1 MNRFTDTGLVEAF
14 RHSGPYLK
22 HHRGST
28 FVIMLPGATLQS
40 KYFDDIIS
48 DIALLQSLGIKLV
61 LVFGAREQ
69 IDEELQKNNI
79 EAKFHK
85 RIRIADD
92 QTFSVIKRVCGYMQ
106 IELTAKL
113 SMGLVNT
120 PMQGSRLNVVCGN
133 YVTSRP
139 LGVSDGIDYMH
150 SGIVRRIDSE
160 NIIRELDNNSII
172 LISPVG
178 YSISGESFSVN
189 SEDVAAQVAIAIK
202 ADKLITF
209 CSDNELITDKDG
221 NVIAEL
227 FPSDAEKYLDSMDE
241 EEHNSTCRYL
251 KAAITSCHGG
261 VERCHLVSHEQSG
274 SIIQE
279 LFTRDGIG
287 TQIVRQSS
295 EQVSQATIN
304 DIPSL
309 MELIRPLEIEG
320 ILVHRPREQ
329 LEMEIDHYVV
339 IKRDGMVIA
348 SAAIYCYEEEQK
360 AELACVAIHPN
371 YRGNHRG
378 DILIEKIEE
387 LAAQR
392 GIKQLFVLTTKSAH
406 FFLEKGFIPGNVED
420 LPKNKR
426 EHYNYKRMS
435 KVLFRDINRTVVNGS
450 ENNQ

>member
-1 MNRFTDTGLVEAF
+1 MRNTDTALVEAF

-28 FVIMLPGATLQS
+28 FVIMLPGATVES
-40 KYFDDIIS
+40 MYFDDIIS

-69 IDEELQKNNI
+69 IDSELIHQKQ
-79 EAKFHK
+79 ETKFYK

-92 QTFSVIKRVCGYMQ
+92 NTFDIIKRVCGLMQ
-106 IELTAKL
+106 IDLTAKL

-120 PMQGSRLNVVCGN
+120 PMQGSRLNVVTGN
-133 YVTSRP
+133 FVTAKP
-139 LGVSDGIDYMH
+139 IGVVDGVDYIH
-150 SGIVRRIDSE
+150 SGLVRRIDSE
-160 NIIRELDNNSII
+160 NIIRELSNNSIV

-178 YSISGESFSVN
+178 YSVTGESFSVN

-209 CSDNELITDKDG
+209 CSNDELITDSNGD
-221 NVIAEL
+221 VVAEL
-227 FPSDAEKYLDSMDE
+227 FPSEAIEYLNKIDE
-241 EEHNSTCRYL
+241 EIHNSTCRYL
-251 KAAITSCHGG
+251 KAAISSCAGG

-309 MELIRPLEIEG
+309 MELIRPLELEG

-348 SAAIYCYEEEQK
+348 SAAIYCYEDEHK
-360 AELACVAIHPN
+360 AELACVAIHPK
-371 YRGNHRG
+371 YRGSNRG
-378 DILIEKIEE
+378 NILINKVEE
-387 LAAQR
+387 IASAK
-392 GIKQLFVLTTKSAH
+392 GITKLFVLTTKSAH
-406 FFLEKGFIPGNVED
+406 FFLEKGFVPGTIED
-420 LPKNKR
+420 LPQKKR
-426 EHYNYKRMS
+426 EHYNYQRMS
-435 KVLFRDINRTVVNGS
+435 KILFRDIRK
-450 ENNQ
+450 